1 MNILK
6 KMHILLFAVLIAAA
20 LPIGAFAAEDTHTVT
35 YIVDGEVLS
44 TQEVAHGADAV
55 APEIPAKFGYTQI
68 PPQWSSDGKNITE
81 DTTIEAEYTVNEYI
95 VTYKVDNQ
103 NYKAL
108 TYIHGENV
116 VMIPVPEKAGY
127 TAKWDTIIDVLTDHI
142 TVNAVYTEAVPVEPE
157 VPEQPEWDNGD
168 NSKWAP
174 IIIGATAAMI
184 ALFVVL
190 RILKKKDD
198 ERIAKGNAEREGPC

>member
-6 KMHILLFAVLIAAA
+6 KMCILLLAVLVAAV
-20 LPIGAFAAEDTHTVT
+20 LPIGALAAEDTHTVT

-68 PPQWSSDGKNITE
+68 PPQWSSDSKNITE

-95 VTYKVDNQ
+95 VTYKVDGKT
-103 NYKAL
+103 YKAL

-174 IIIGATAAMI
+174 IILGATAVLI
-184 ALFVVL
+184 VIFVL
-190 RILKKKDD
+190 LQIQKKKNDKKVS
-198 ERIAKGNAEREGPC
+198 EQA

>member
-1 MNILK
+1 MNINKWLQR
-6 KMHILLFAVLIAAA
+6 INVFLLAIMLVVA
-20 LPIGAFAAEDTHTVT
+20 LPATVN
-35 YIVDGEVLS
+35 
-44 TQEVAHGADAV
+44 A
-55 APEIPAKFGYTQI
+55 
-68 PPQWSSDGKNITE
+68 TE
-81 DTTIEAEYTVNEYI
+81 DTNIS
-95 VTYKVDNQ
+95 TYATD
-103 NYKAL
+103 A
-108 TYIHGENV
+108 
-116 VMIPVPEKAGY
+116 
-127 TAKWDTIIDVLTDHI
+127 LTDHI

-157 VPEQPEWDNGD
+157 VPEQPEWDNED

>member
-1 MNILK
+1 MNIWK
-6 KMHILLFAVLIAAA
+6 KMYILLFAVLIAAV
-20 LPIGAFAAEDTHTVT
+20 LPIGVLAAEDIHTVT
-35 YIVDGEVLS
+35 YMVDGEVLS

-95 VTYKVDNQ
+95 VTYKVDNR

-108 TYIHGENV
+108 TYLYGEDV

-142 TVNAVYTEAVPVEPE
+142 TVNAVYTEAIAVEPE
-157 VPEQPEWDNGD
+157 VPEQPEWDNSE

-174 IIIGATAAMI
+174 IIIGTTIGMI
-184 ALFVVL
+184 LLFTLL
-190 RILKKKDD
+190 RWLKKKDD
-198 ERIAKGNAEREGPC
+198 AANAK